1 MSAPQRRLRTGR
13 PLWRGIARVKQRYP
27 TLSGPH
33 DTTVAVV
40 GGGMT
45 GALVAHAFASAGI
58 PTTLLEGALIAHGS
72 TVASSALLLK
82 EPDLEL
88 TALTKRYGSRHSR
101 RIWELSRQSV
111 DQLVALLKRLRVR
124 CDLKTADAV

>member
-1 MSAPQRRLRTGR
+1 M
-13 PLWRGIARVKQRYP
+13 KQRYL

-58 PTTLLEGALIAHGS
+58 STALLEGALIAHGS
-72 TVASSALLLK
+72 TVASSALLLR
-82 EPDLEL
+82 EPDL
-88 TALTKRYGSRHSR
+88 
-101 RIWELSRQSV
+101 
-111 DQLVALLKRLRVR
+111 D
-124 CDLKTADAV
+124 